1 MTDTAMAAPMP
12 GAAPGGPPAYEAMT
26 GPLVPTKLLAIPA
39 IALAMLI
46 TGILLNAEWA
56 LGFLHVGFGAV
67 WTGFDLFA
75 GFMVGP
81 VLKKLDPPMRVA
93 FMKRYGPRML
103 VVMPTLATITL
114 AAGFQLARKAEFLT
128 MPYPR
133 HWWLVGSFAL
143 VGVMATSAFAILLP
157 SNLQVLMEL
166 KKPQPNFALVGKLSA
181 RYATFAAV
189 AGVSQLVTLIIM
201 TRLASF

>member
-1 MTDTAMAAPMP
+1 MP
-12 GAAPGGPPAYEAMT
+12 GAAPGGPPAYEATT

-39 IALAMLI
+39 IALVMLI
-46 TGILLNAEWA
+46 AGILLNAEWA
-56 LGFLHVGFGAV
+56 LGFLHIGFGAV

-81 VLKKLDPPMRVA
+81 VLKKFDPPMRVA

-114 AAGFQLARKAEFLT
+114 AAGFQLARKADFLT
-128 MPYPR
+128 MSYPR

-181 RYATFAAV
+181 RYSTFAAV

>member
-1 MTDTAMAAPMP
+1 MP
-12 GAAPGGPPAYEAMT
+12 GAAAGSPPAYEVPT

-39 IALAMLI
+39 VSLAILIA
-46 TGILLNAEWA
+46 GILANTEWA
-56 LGFLHVGFGAV
+56 LGYLHVGFGAV

-81 VLKKLDPPMRVA
+81 ILKRLDPPMRVA
-93 FMKRYGPRML
+93 FMKRYGPKML

-114 AAGFQLARKAEFLT
+114 AAGFQLALKAEFLT

-133 HWWLVGSFAL
+133 HWWLVASFAL

-166 KKPQPNFALVGKLSA
+166 RKPAPNFALVGKLSA
-181 RYATFAAV
+181 RYGTFAAV
-189 AGVSQLVTLIIM
+189 AGVTQLLTLIIM

>member
-1 MTDTAMAAPMP
+1 MAAPMP
-12 GAAPGGPPAYEAMT
+12 GAAPGGPPAYEATT
-26 GPLVPTKLLAIPA
+26 GPLVPTKLLAIPG
-39 IALAMLI
+39 IALVMLI

-128 MPYPR
+128 MSYPR

-181 RYATFAAV
+181 RYSTFAAV
-189 AGVSQLVTLIIM
+189 AGVSQLITLIIM